1 MSGYLPHHRRRTDA
15 GENAA
20 LVIAFAI
27 VYGLSIGAFMWLA
40 FWGRM

>member
-27 VYGLSIGAFMWLA
+27 LYGAVIAAFLGLA
-40 FWGRM
+40 LWGRM